1 MWSELFPTT
10 GSSLPV
16 CRCLKLSLLLGSRST
31 WVQLLLE
38 LSWLLITSPLSVG
51 QSMWHWRRCRLLTQR
66 EMSSFPASC
75 SPSVRRST
83 APHPS
88 SVSSFIHHSSAGI
101 LTTTAAAATFCT
113 QVSAAA
119 AMHLMTPSPRR
130 LSLILAHVGSCMPP
144 TPRSHR
150 RAL

>member
-38 LSWLLITSPLSVG
+38 LSWLLITSPLSVVSLCDIG
-51 QSMWHWRRCRLLTQR
+51 GGVGCWRRERCRH
-66 EMSSFPASC
+66 FPHPA
-75 SPSVRRST
+75 VRQST

-101 LTTTAAAATFCT
+101 LTTTGAAATFCT